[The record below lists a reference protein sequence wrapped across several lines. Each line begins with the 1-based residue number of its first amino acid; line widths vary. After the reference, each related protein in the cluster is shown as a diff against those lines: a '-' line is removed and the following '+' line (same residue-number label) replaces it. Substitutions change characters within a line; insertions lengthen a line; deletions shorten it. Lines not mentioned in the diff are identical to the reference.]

1 MRAWQLPVWLGIC
14 VCFVVVQATS
24 AAAVAADG
32 CVASSR
38 PAAGCSAPASSRPV
52 EGSARSVCS
61 QPAKAAADP
70 AVHEILQRLEKR
82 GGTIHDLSAK
92 IVWEIFDE
100 VLEDTQRKYGQLL
113 FKRGEPYSKFLITFS
128 RTVIEDQVIDKAE
141 EHLFDGRWYI
151 EKREATK
158 SVIKREIVRPGE
170 KLDPFKVGQGPFPL
184 PFGQKEQDIL
194 RNFEVALVRTDPKAS
209 PDTVHLKLVPKGGQ
223 MAQRYREIH
232 FYISRKLDLP
242 VKVVALQKDDKKMT
256 VVFKDIRINRGIAG
270 SRFVVTVPDDPTWS
284 YTVEPL
290 PKQNIKQ

>member
-1 MRAWQLPVWLGIC
+1 MPSTSPTCLGHQPLPLPIHVLLDELDVLLGEVAEAALKLEVLPHRHLPLGPDVDGPLLPVLHL
-14 VCFVVVQATS
+14 VEREDLALDRDP
-24 AAAVAADG
+24 AD
-32 CVASSR
+32 
-38 PAAGCSAPASSRPV
+38 APAGVKPV
-52 EGSARSVCS
+52 IRL
-61 QPAKAAADP
+61 KAP
-70 AVHEILQRLEKR
+70 L
-82 GGTIHDLSAK
+82 T
-92 IVWEIFDE
+92 
-100 VLEDTQRKYGQLL
+100 
-113 FKRGEPYSKFLITFS
+113 GE
-128 RTVIEDQVIDKAE
+128 TVIEDQVIDKAE

-170 KLDPFKVGQGPFPL
+170 KFDPFRVGQGPFPL

-194 RNFEVALVRTDPKAS
+194 RNFEVTLVRADPKTS

-270 SRFVVTVPDDPTWS
+270 SRFVVTIPDDPTWS